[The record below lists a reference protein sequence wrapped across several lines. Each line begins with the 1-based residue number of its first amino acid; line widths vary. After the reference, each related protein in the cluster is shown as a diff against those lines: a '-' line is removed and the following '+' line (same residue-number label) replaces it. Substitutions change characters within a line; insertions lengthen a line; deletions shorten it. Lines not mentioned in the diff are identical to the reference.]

1 MKDVFT
7 FVVHIS
13 CKESQAVQLSSK
25 YTFLLLDCDVQS
37 ENVLLQKF
45 NRREHWEVTFVAM
58 FAQTWLSP
66 SLCDGGQKYKN
77 WPKLDLDIYISELLS
92 SLRNVSWERCK

>member
-45 NRREHWEVTFVAM
+45 NRREH
-58 FAQTWLSP
+58 
-66 SLCDGGQKYKN
+66 
-77 WPKLDLDIYISELLS
+77 
-92 SLRNVSWERCK
+92 